1 MVPNAR
7 TSRKRRVGS
16 LSLGSNAPLTASGS
30 TAARPHSYAG
40 RTQHL
45 CELFRSPSVDIGEF
59 PTLADLAGAA
69 FPWDSHPLKT
79 SAISQK
85 STTTRAKAKSKEVFT
100 FLLVNSVCDRQ
111 IVFLLGLQSAQTKS
125 FRLQPTPVNQSQDHR
140 EKTSEFAIQ
149 ISNEIGLSTC
159 NNNINGWSSLPAARN
174 WCTPE

>member
-85 STTTRAKAKSKEVFT
+85 STTTRQQLSQKLSYLSLREFSLWSPDCFLPRLAKCANEVIPT
-100 FLLVNSVCDRQ
+100 STDPCQSVTR
-111 IVFLLGLQSAQTKS
+111 TKG
-125 FRLQPTPVNQSQDHR
+125 
-140 EKTSEFAIQ
+140 KTSELATQ
-149 ISNEIGLSTC
+149 ISNGIGSFIC
-159 NNNINGWSSLPAARN
+159 NKNINGWSSFPAARN
-174 WCTPE
+174 WCTPQ